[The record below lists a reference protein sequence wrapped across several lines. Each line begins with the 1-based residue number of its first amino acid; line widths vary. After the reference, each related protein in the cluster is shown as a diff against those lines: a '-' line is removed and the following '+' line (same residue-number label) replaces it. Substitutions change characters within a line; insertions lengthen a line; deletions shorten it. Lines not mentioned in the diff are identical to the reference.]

1 MNEGYLKT
9 RIRKIIEAPP
19 SNAIVWS
26 FAGSPFCKGGFPDT
40 VIASHIFNGLV
51 EYKWGANKLSATQRL
66 AIMRFKARRFPVLY
80 IHGAFIRSS
89 IIELQAKDTDEHIL
103 ATMMFNPQTQ
113 DGKHILTFYKET
125 WEKWNSNDPRTSCSD
140 TSANPG

>member
-19 SNAIVWS
+19 SNAVVWS

-51 EYKWGANKLSATQRL
+51 EYKYGRNVLSATQRQ
-66 AIMRFKARRFPVLY
+66 AILRFKARKFPVLS
-80 IHGAFIRSS
+80 IHGAFLQSG

-103 ATMMFNPQTQ
+103 ATMMFNPKIQ

-125 WEKWNSNDPRTSCSD
+125 WEKWNSNDSRTSCSGPSD
-140 TSANPG
+140 SSG